1 MINGPGKIGQTDPG
15 DFRGRFKIVILVVM
29 VTFMILVGRLWYLQ
43 VIKGKVLRNR
53 SENNRIRVRE
63 IKPLRGLIL
72 DRNGRILV
80 DNQASFDISII
91 PEETKDMGRVLE
103 ALADLKGDRNVSYY
117 KDIVTSEMSRPFV
130 PITLERN
137 VSRHHLAVVETHSL
151 SLPGIVSDVVPVRRY
166 NYGETM
172 AHLMGYVGEVSAGEL
187 GKDTFTA
194 CGPGDI
200 VGKYGIEK
208 YFDGF
213 LRGESGGKQVEVDVS
228 GRQLE
233 VLGRIEPVP
242 GYHVQLTIDA
252 DLQSVCWDAFD
263 KKAGSA
269 IVMNPRDGSILA
281 MVSKPSFDPNLF
293 NRGISRD
300 EWRRLSLNTLCPM
313 QNRAVAGQYPPGST
327 FKLIVAAAG
336 LEEGIITDDMTVTC
350 NGSYRVGNRTFR
362 CWKRRGHGAVDLHH
376 AIVQSCDVFFYSV
389 GEQLG
394 VDTIARY
401 ARGFGFGSLTGIAMP
416 GEKKGLVP
424 TRDWKEDVLNEP
436 WQRGETISV
445 SIGQGFLL
453 VTPLQLLSAYCAIA
467 NGGTLYRPRLVES
480 INVTQKARIKLYQPE
495 VEAHLPVTPEHL
507 KLLRKA
513 LWGVVN
519 EPHGTGWALRQV
531 KKDVCGKTG
540 TAQVISMPEDE
551 KEEDEIPYQ
560 FRDHA
565 LFVCFAPLDN
575 PEIAVAVVVE
585 HGGHGGSAAAP
596 IARTVVEWYFN
607 RDEKGNTV
615 TRLASREF

>member
-1 MINGPGKIGQTDPG
+1 MINEPKKIGKADPG
-15 DFRGRFKIVILVVM
+15 HFRGRFKIVILVVTL
-29 VTFMILVGRLWYLQ
+29 TFIILVGRLWYLQ
-43 VIKGKVLRNR
+43 IIKGTVLRDR

-72 DRNGRILV
+72 DRKGRILV

-91 PEETKDMGRVLE
+91 PEETENMGCVLE
-103 ALADLKGDRNVSYY
+103 ALADLKEDRNVSYY
-117 KDIVTSEMSRPFV
+117 KDIVTSEMSRPFI

-151 SLPGIVSDVVPVRRY
+151 SLPGVVSDVVPVRRY

-172 AHLMGYVGEVSAGEL
+172 AHLVGYVGEVSTREL
-187 GKDTFTA
+187 EISSFSG
-194 CGPGDI
+194 CRSGDV

-208 YFDGF
+208 YFDAF
-213 LRGESGGKQVEVDVS
+213 LRGERGGKQVEVDVS

-233 VLGRIEPVP
+233 VLGRIDPIP

-300 EWRRLSLNTLCPM
+300 DWRSLSLNTLCPM
-313 QNRAVAGQYPPGST
+313 QNRAIAGQYPPGST

-336 LEEGIITDDMTVTC
+336 LEEGIITDDTTVTC

-362 CWKRRGHGAVDLHH
+362 CWKRRGHGTMDLHH
-376 AIVQSCDVFFYSV
+376 AIVQSCDVFFYNV

-401 ARGFGFGSLTGIAMP
+401 ARGFGLGSLTGIAIP
-416 GEKKGLVP
+416 AEKKGLVP
-424 TRDWKEDVLNEP
+424 TRDWKEDVLKEP

-453 VTPLQLLSAYCAIA
+453 VTPLQLLRAYCAIA
-467 NGGTLYRPRLVES
+467 NGGTLYRPRLLES
-480 INVTQKARIKLYQPE
+480 INVTKKERIKIYQPE
-495 VEAHLPVTPEHL
+495 VEAQLPVTPEHL
-507 KLLRKA
+507 ALLRKA

-519 EPHGTGWALRQV
+519 EPHGTGWALRQL

-540 TAQVISMPEDE
+540 TAQVISMPEDG

-565 LFVCFAPLDN
+565 LFVCFAPLDD
-575 PEIAVAVVVE
+575 PEIAVVVIVE
-585 HGGHGGSAAAP
+585 HGGHGGSTAAP
-596 IARTVVEWYFN
+596 IARTVVDRYF
-607 RDEKGNTV
+607 KGVDKDNVV
-615 TRLASREF
+615 TRLINREF